1 MRSIDKEKRERKK
14 KILSNAF
21 QHIRHKTWIQL
32 HAARNRTYVLHVPSC
47 GPEPPHQ
54 EKVYKLSAL
63 LVPNR
68 SADGS
73 RFVDGTMCRRCPS
86 SRKRTCMHVLTRN
99 VSLFVPSLPSHPLLT
114 FSSWWLYVVQ
124 RARTRQREREREKER
139 LVGIVERQSCCIDRE
154 GSSTPACHPR
164 FHTRGSIR
172 TRVG

>member
-124 RARTRQREREREKER
+124 RARTRQREREREREAR
-139 LVGIVERQSCCIDRE
+139 RDRRAPE
-154 GSSTPACHPR
+154 LLH
-164 FHTRGSIR
+164 
-172 TRVG
+172 